1 MTAKKQGYHHG
12 DLRPKLLQVAI
23 LLIEEKGSDAL
34 TMRELAR
41 RCGVSRT
48 APYRHF
54 SDKAALLAAVAEEG
68 FRRLEEEIRKARIDN
83 QRDASRAVRRCF
95 LAYTAFAADHPTHYR
110 LMFGRGIK
118 RLFIYP
124 GLAAA
129 AKQAFAELMAVVK
142 LGQATGRLP
151 AGRTVR
157 LAYSFWAM
165 SHGLSL
171 LIIDGF
177 ADRAGDVRGL
187 SEFAC
192 RLLLARSPA
201 ETDPS
206 ASADGRAG

>member
-12 DLRPKLLQVAI
+12 DLRSKLLQVAI
-23 LLIEEKGSDAL
+23 LLIEEKGSDAF

-41 RCGVSRT
+41 RCEVSRT

-68 FRRLEEEIRKARIDN
+68 FRRLEEEIRKARIAN

-110 LMFGRGIK
+110 LMFGRGIR

-129 AKQAFAELMAVVK
+129 ARQAFAELMAVVE
-142 LGQATGRLP
+142 LGQATGRLQ
-151 AGRTVR
+151 AGRTVKF
-157 LAYSFWAM
+157 AYSFWAM

-177 ADRAGDVRGL
+177 ADRAGDFRGL

-192 RLLLARSPA
+192 SMLLAGVPA
-201 ETDPS
+201 ETDS
-206 ASADGRAG
+206 GSGTTGQAG